1 MSGKI
6 IVLTG
11 ASSGI
16 GLLTAVELA
25 RRGHRV
31 VATMRDLSRR
41 TRLEEAA
48 TAAGVAGQLDLRRL
62 DVTEFD
68 SIPTVVSE
76 IVRDHGR
83 IDVLVNNAG
92 FAVAGFAED
101 LKMEEIRMQ
110 FETNYFGHVAMTKA
124 VIPVMRKQ
132 GSGHIIMI
140 ASIAG
145 RAAAPVTGAYCA
157 SKFALEG
164 WSEALR
170 IELRSLGI
178 RVVLVEPGAYQTDI
192 WDRNVHL
199 GELAI
204 SPESPNHERGKRFT
218 EFVRTEVRKRDAR
231 VVAELI
237 ARIAE
242 NPNPKLRYRIGPD
255 AHLQFWLRA
264 ILPWKV
270 YERLVERAMRI
281 G

>member
-1 MSGKI
+1 
-6 IVLTG
+6 
-11 ASSGI
+11 
-16 GLLTAVELA
+16 LLTTVELA
-25 RRGHRV
+25 RRGHTV
-31 VATMRDLSRR
+31 VATMRDLARR
-41 TRLEEAA
+41 ARLEEAA
-48 TAAGVAGQLDLRRL
+48 AAAGVTGRLDFRRL
-62 DVTEFD
+62 NVTESA
-68 SIPTVVSE
+68 SIPALVAE
-76 IVRDHGR
+76 MVRDHGR

-92 FAVAGFAED
+92 FAVAGFSED
-101 LKMEEIRMQ
+101 LKLEEIRMQ
-110 FETNYFGHVAMTKA
+110 FETNFFGHVAMTKA

-132 GSGHIIMI
+132 GAGHIVMI

-145 RAAAPVTGAYCA
+145 RAAAPVTGAYSA

-178 RVVLVEPGAYQTDI
+178 QVVLVEPGAYQTDI
-192 WDRNVHL
+192 WERNAHL
-199 GELAI
+199 GEFAI

-218 EFVRTEVRKRDAR
+218 EVVRTKVHKRDPR

-270 YERLVERAMRI
+270 YERLIERAMRI

>member
-6 IVLTG
+6 VVLTG

-31 VATMRDLSRR
+31 VATMRDLGRR

-48 TAAGVAGQLDLRRL
+48 AAAGVTGQLDLRRL

-68 SIPTVVSE
+68 SIPRVVAE

-124 VIPVMRKQ
+124 AIPVMRKQ

-145 RAAAPVTGAYCA
+145 RAAAPVTGAYSA

-170 IELRSLGI
+170 IELLALGI
-178 RVVLVEPGAYQTDI
+178 HVVLVEPGAFQTDI
-192 WDRNVHL
+192 WERNVHL

-204 SPESPNHERGKRFT
+204 SPDSPNHERGKRFT
-218 EFVRTEVRKRDAR
+218 EWVRTKVHKRDAR

-242 NPNPKLRYRIGPD
+242 NPNPKLRYRIGTD

-264 ILPWKV
+264 ILPWKA
-270 YERLVERAMRI
+270 YERIIERTMRI